1 MKNTV
6 VTLPNGMRVVI
17 TPTANPSLVAMFQ
30 EAFKKI
36 NN

>member
-6 VTLPNGMRVVI
+6 VILPNGMRVVI

-30 EAFKKI
+30 EAFKKL
-36 NN
+36 NK